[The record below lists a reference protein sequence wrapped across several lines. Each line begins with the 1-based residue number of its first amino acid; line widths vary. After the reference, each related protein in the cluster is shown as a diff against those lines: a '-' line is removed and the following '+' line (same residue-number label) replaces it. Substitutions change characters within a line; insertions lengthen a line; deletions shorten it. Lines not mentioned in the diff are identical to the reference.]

1 MYLSKYKF
9 SGSNSIAVTNRGC
22 YAILAKIFKQL
33 HAKEEVERLNLCE
46 GQLLAI
52 EIHPSEIDSAIPT
65 DVGIAFDES
74 WQRNEPGYRYLAE
87 H

>member
-1 MYLSKYKF
+1 MIWQKLLKLGDSYV
-9 SGSNSIAVTNRGC
+9 VT
-22 YAILAKIFKQL
+22 IP
-33 HAKEEVERLNLCE
+33 KEEVERLNLCE

>member
-1 MYLSKYKF
+1 MIWQKLLKVGDSYV
-9 SGSNSIAVTNRGC
+9 VT
-22 YAILAKIFKQL
+22 IP
-33 HAKEEVERLNLCE
+33 KEEVERLNLHE

-52 EIHPSEIDSAIPT
+52 EIHPSEIDSAIST
-65 DVGIAFDES
+65 DLGMAFDES

>member
-1 MYLSKYKF
+1 
-9 SGSNSIAVTNRGC
+9 
-22 YAILAKIFKQL
+22 
-33 HAKEEVERLNLCE
+33 VERLNLRE